1 MVMHHGDLVKALPD
15 HGGMVKALP
24 DHGDAG
30 KALLPNYFVCS

>member
-24 DHGDAG
+24 HHGDAG

>member
-15 HGGMVKALP
+15 HGGAVKALP
-24 DHGDAG
+24 DHGDGG